1 MKTSIVIT
9 SIASHQNP
17 VLQKYARES
26 VEHDVHFILI
36 GDTKSPDNFNLK
48 NCDFYSII
56 KQPEISKNFAELLP
70 VGHYARKNLGYL
82 VAIKSGA
89 KRIIET
95 DDDNIPLPD
104 FWNFRNQTG
113 NYQTSNLKGWI
124 NVYRFFS
131 DEHIWPRGLPLET
144 VKNNIPDLIKGNKKS
159 FPVQQGLADGNP
171 DVDAVYR
178 LVHNEKDI
186 QFRNGEVALKKGS
199 WCPFNSQNTTWFSEA
214 FPLLYLPS
222 YCSFRMTD
230 IWRSFVA
237 QRIAWTCGWEILF
250 HSATVFQERNE
261 HNLMKDFLEE
271 IPGYLNNRKIAE
283 HLENLDLKE
292 GVENIP
298 ENMWKSYQEL
308 ISMGLV
314 GKEEIELLDYW
325 LSEMNVNR

>member
-1 MKTSIVIT
+1 
-9 SIASHQNP
+9 
-17 VLQKYARES
+17 
-26 VEHDVHFILI
+26 
-36 GDTKSPDNFNLK
+36 
-48 NCDFYSII
+48 
-56 KQPEISKNFAELLP
+56 
-70 VGHYARKNLGYL
+70 
-82 VAIKSGA
+82 
-89 KRIIET
+89 
-95 DDDNIPLPD
+95 
-104 FWNFRNQTG
+104 
-113 NYQTSNLKGWI
+113 
-124 NVYRFFS
+124 
-131 DEHIWPRGLPLET
+131 
-144 VKNNIPDLIKGNKKS
+144 
-159 FPVQQGLADGNP
+159 
-171 DVDAVYR
+171 
-178 LVHNEKDI
+178 
-186 QFRNGEVALKKGS
+186 
-199 WCPFNSQNTTWFSEA
+199 
-214 FPLLYLPS
+214 
-222 YCSFRMTD
+222 MTD